1 MGCGQPQTFEGTRH
15 TVFKQ
20 MFKPIDLDGHGL
32 NKPSAEALGHLV
44 EVGRCLV
51 YLFLSCRL
59 RLSHGAQTR

>member
-1 MGCGQPQTFEGTRH
+1 
-15 TVFKQ
+15 

-44 EVGRCLV
+44 EVGGRLV

-59 RLSHGAQTR
+59 RLGHGAQTR